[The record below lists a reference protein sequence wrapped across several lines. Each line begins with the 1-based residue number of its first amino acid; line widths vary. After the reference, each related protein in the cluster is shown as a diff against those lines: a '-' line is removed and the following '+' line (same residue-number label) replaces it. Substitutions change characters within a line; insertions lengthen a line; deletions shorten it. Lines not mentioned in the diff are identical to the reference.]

1 MTKKFL
7 SALLAV
13 LMVVSMVP
21 MAAMAAE
28 GDNPPATTL
37 PDPVNGVITLTED
50 LTFNT
55 ELQLSGDVTIDLGG
69 HTLTTTAAD
78 NDDGIWVKDG
88 SNITFQNGT
97 LAFTP
102 AEGASYIFGINA
114 YGNLTLNDVTINN
127 VKGTA
132 IYTKSAVVLKNTNI
146 TAQCGVTLCE
156 TTAASVTMTGG
167 KITAT
172 GTGTNC
178 AGIFSNGGTSDA
190 KKTITINGGT
200 IESSSY
206 GVALREYGTLTVNG
220 DSSNI
225 KGTYGITTNGT
236 DRNTKVDVLGGKI
249 NGTDIGIYAPAPV
262 SVTVENAEVTG
273 VTAGIVVRGAALKV
287 NEGAKISVTGTTGST
302 AGDATQP
309 LPPSAIILDHIG
321 GGYEKG
327 SVEITGGEI
336 TATIGQP
343 AVAAV
348 NNSGKSIT
356 ITGGTF
362 SSDPF
367 GADSGITSATH
378 VSVLVNDKYVVKV
391 DTTEKDDL
399 VAKIVKDMGN
409 CSPVDGAPLHDTRTE
424 EQGGIPDEEL
434 YTAATYTVTVT
445 SSDLQPYDLD
455 VNVAAKGLKGH
466 QNDDSP
472 ASMGYWVGVR
482 FPVVDGWTITKYQ
495 RDNHTEATIAEDD
508 LTTDADGNKKT
519 LNAYY
524 NVGDASEDVKNP
536 RQRPVTVTY
545 KKADSDKTVDVKF
558 LVKLAGVEIV
568 VPAKEPT
575 ADGTLDKED
584 QKDLTAAITAA
595 ATGKSEN
602 DEETGEADKK
612 TPTVSV
618 NTGSTSGNVTI
629 NKEIVAALKGAAD
642 DGEKRNVDLKIV
654 GNDGVEATIPATTAK
669 ALEATKDLVPT
680 VKAETADGTK
690 TKAVVATVE
699 ESKKATVTQAL
710 ETLTTEVANAENKNY
725 IVTVSMVQDGTEK
738 FTTAGDCEI
747 TVKVPVPSSQYT
759 VLVHI
764 GKDGAVTTQAATPKS
779 EVKDGKTSWY
789 LSVKLTHLSTMFG
802 AKPADVADIPAE
814 TPIAPDVTF
823 VEPTDSTPDKNWYF
837 PNSGELTITNSTG
850 RERTYLIGLAK
861 TAYGENQSVFVQTIA
876 SGASW
881 KVRCHKDMK
890 LYLLELTSSVDLSSG
905 NLPED
910 VIHRWKTVTEFV
922 TQ

>member
-21 MAAMAAE
+21 MAAMAATEDQDPLAGLEVTEAGFFANADNFKSYINGTYYLNNGTGVNDVSPNTVFVRMNKAVPDGYGLYMLVQAFDSE
-28 GDNPPATTL
+28 GNRVGSNAKAIKSPNSFAYFANDAYASATRIAALIGIYELDSNASDQNTQFGDSSFDSIRWSTENEGWKAF
-37 PDPVNGVITLTED
+37 PNGSDGKPTYGNSKNWNIPINTTKAAAPCVITLTETG
-50 LTFNT
+50 LT
-55 ELQLSGDVTIDLGG
+55 GD
-69 HTLTTTAAD
+69 
-78 NDDGIWVKDG
+78 
-88 SNITFQNGT
+88 
-97 LAFTP
+97 
-102 AEGASYIFGINA
+102 
-114 YGNLTLNDVTINN
+114 
-127 VKGTA
+127 VKGTIA
-132 IYTKSAVVLKNTNI
+132 WTN
-146 TAQCGVTLCE
+146 A
-156 TTAASVTMTGG
+156 TTADNKTTA
-167 KITAT
+167 KI
-172 GTGTNC
+172 G
-178 AGIFSNGGTSDA
+178 
-190 KKTITINGGT
+190 
-200 IESSSY
+200 
-206 GVALREYGTLTVNG
+206 
-220 DSSNI
+220 
-225 KGTYGITTNGT
+225 
-236 DRNTKVDVLGGKI
+236 
-249 NGTDIGIYAPAPV
+249 APV
-262 SVTVENAEVTG
+262 EFTVTAPTDYTVKSVKLNSEAMTADEGKYKFVVTG
-273 VTAGIVVRGAALKV
+273 NTAAIEVAYGS
-287 NEGAKISVTGTTGST
+287 ESTTT
-302 AGDATQP
+302 PDA
-309 LPPSAIILDHIG
+309 
-321 GGYEKG
+321 
-327 SVEITGGEI
+327 
-336 TATIGQP
+336 
-343 AVAAV
+343 
-348 NNSGKSIT
+348 
-356 ITGGTF
+356 
-362 SSDPF
+362 
-367 GADSGITSATH
+367 
-378 VSVLVNDKYVVKV
+378 DK
-391 DTTEKDDL
+391 EAL
-399 VAKIVKDMGN
+399 VAKIVKDMGD

-424 EQGGIPDEEL
+424 GQGGIPDNEL
-434 YTAATYTVTVT
+434 YTAETYTVTVT
-445 SSDLQPYDLD
+445 SSDLQPYDLG

-466 QNDDSP
+466 QNADSP

-482 FPVVDGWTITKYQ
+482 FPVVDGWTITKYK
-495 RDNHTEATIAEDD
+495 RDKHAEVAIADAD

-524 NVGDASEDVKNP
+524 NVGDASEDVENP

-545 KKADSDKTVDVKF
+545 KKDGSEKTVDVKF

-568 VPAKEPT
+568 VPAAKPEEN
-575 ADGTLDKED
+575 GTLSEQTK
-584 QKDLTAAITAA
+584 KDITSAITAA
-595 ATGKSEN
+595 ATGSSEN
-602 DEETGEADKK
+602 HEDTEVANI
-612 TPTVSV
+612 PTVSV
-618 NTGSTSGNVTI
+618 ETAASGSITI
-629 NKEIVAALKGAAD
+629 DKAIVEALKDAAT
-642 DGEKRNVDLKIV
+642 DGEKNNVDLKIV
-654 GNDGVEATIPATTAK
+654 GQGGVEATIPASTAK
-669 ALEATKDLVPT
+669 GLDTANDLVPT
-680 VKAETADGTK
+680 VKAETADSTK
-690 TKAVVATVE
+690 TEAVVATVE

-814 TPIAPDVTF
+814 TPIAPNVTF

-837 PNSGELTITNSTG
+837 PNSGELTITNNTG

-876 SGASW
+876 NSASW

>member
-114 YGNLTLNDVTINN
+114 YGNLTLDDVTINN

-309 LPPSAIILDHIG
+309 LPPSAIILGHIG

-409 CSPVDGAPLHDTRTE
+409 CSPVNGAPLHDTRTE

-434 YTAATYTVTVT
+434 YTAETYTVTVT

-466 QNDDSP
+466 QNADSP

-495 RDNHTEATIAEDD
+495 RDNHAEATITGTD
-508 LTTDADGNKKT
+508 LTTDADGNKT

-524 NVGDASEDVKNP
+524 NVGDASEDVENP

-545 KKADSDKTVDVKF
+545 KKDGSEKTVDVKF

-568 VPAKEPT
+568 VPAAKPEE
-575 ADGTLDKED
+575 DGRLSEQTK
-584 QKDLTAAITAA
+584 KDITSAITAA
-595 ATGKSEN
+595 ATGSSEN
-602 DEETGEADKK
+602 HEDTEVANI
-612 TPTVSV
+612 PTVSV
-618 NTGSTSGNVTI
+618 ETAANGSITI
-629 NKEIVAALKGAAD
+629 DKAIVGALKDAATNA
-642 DGEKRNVDLKIV
+642 EKNNVDLKIV
-654 GNDGVEATIPATTAK
+654 GQGGAEATIPASTAK
-669 ALEATKDLVPT
+669 GLDTANDLVPT
-680 VKAETADGTK
+680 VKAEDAT
-690 TKAVVATVE
+690 TKAE
-699 ESKKATVTQAL
+699 ETANKVTDDAKKAIVTQAL

-837 PNSGELTITNSTG
+837 PYSGELTITNNTG

-861 TAYGENQSVFVQTIA
+861 TAYGDNQAVFVQTIA
-876 SGASW
+876 NGASW

-890 LYLLELTSSVDLSSG
+890 LYLLELTSSVDLSSDD
-905 NLPED
+905 LPED

>member
-114 YGNLTLNDVTINN
+114 YGNLTLDDVTINN

-434 YTAATYTVTVT
+434 YTAETYTVTVT

-466 QNDDSP
+466 QNADSP

-495 RDNHTEATIAEDD
+495 RDKHAEATITEAD

-519 LNAYY
+519 LDAYY
-524 NVGDASEDVKNP
+524 NVGDASEDVENP

-545 KKADSDKTVDVKF
+545 KKDGSEKTVDVKF
-558 LVKLAGVEIV
+558 LVKLTGVEIV
-568 VPAKEPT
+568 VPAAKPEE
-575 ADGTLDKED
+575 DGTLSEQTK
-584 QKDLTAAITAA
+584 KDITSAITAA
-595 ATGKSEN
+595 ATGSSEN
-602 DEETGEADKK
+602 HEDTEVAD
-612 TPTVSV
+612 TQPTVSV
-618 NTGSTSGNVTI
+618 KTATSGTVTI
-629 NKEIVAALKGAAD
+629 NKEIVEALKEVAED
-642 DGEKRNVDLKIV
+642 NTTTNVDLKIV
-654 GNDGVEATIPATTAK
+654 GQGGAEATIPASTAK
-669 ALEATKDLVPT
+669 ELDTANDLVPT
-680 VKAETADGTK
+680 VKAEDAT
-690 TKAVVATVE
+690 TKAE
-699 ESKKATVTQAL
+699 ETANKVTDEAKKAIVTQAL
-710 ETLTTEVANAENKNY
+710 ETLTTEVVNAENKNY
-725 IVTVSMVQDGTEK
+725 IVTVSMVQNGTEK

-764 GKDGAVTTQAATPKS
+764 GKDGVVTTQAATPKS

-837 PNSGELTITNSTG
+837 PYSGELTITNNTG

-861 TAYGENQSVFVQTIA
+861 TAYGDNQAVFVQTIA
-876 SGASW
+876 NGASW

-890 LYLLELTSSVDLSSG
+890 LYLLELTSSVDLSSDD
-905 NLPED
+905 LPED

>member
-21 MAAMAAE
+21 MAAMAATEDQDPLAGLEVTEAGFFANADNFKSYINGTYYLNNGTGVNDVSPNTVFVRMNKAVPDGYGLYMLVQAFDSE
-28 GDNPPATTL
+28 GNRVGSNAKAIKSPNSFAYFANDAYASATRIAALIGIYELDSNASDQNTQFGDSSFDSIRWSTESEGWKAF
-37 PDPVNGVITLTED
+37 PNGSDGKPTYGNSKNWNIPINTTKAAAPCVITLTETG
-50 LTFNT
+50 LT
-55 ELQLSGDVTIDLGG
+55 GD
-69 HTLTTTAAD
+69 
-78 NDDGIWVKDG
+78 
-88 SNITFQNGT
+88 
-97 LAFTP
+97 
-102 AEGASYIFGINA
+102 
-114 YGNLTLNDVTINN
+114 
-127 VKGTA
+127 VKGTIA
-132 IYTKSAVVLKNTNI
+132 WTN
-146 TAQCGVTLCE
+146 A
-156 TTAASVTMTGG
+156 TTADNKTTA
-167 KITAT
+167 KI
-172 GTGTNC
+172 G
-178 AGIFSNGGTSDA
+178 
-190 KKTITINGGT
+190 
-200 IESSSY
+200 
-206 GVALREYGTLTVNG
+206 
-220 DSSNI
+220 
-225 KGTYGITTNGT
+225 
-236 DRNTKVDVLGGKI
+236 
-249 NGTDIGIYAPAPV
+249 APV
-262 SVTVENAEVTG
+262 EFTVTAPTDYTVKSVKLNSEAMTADEGKYKFVVTG
-273 VTAGIVVRGAALKV
+273 NTAAIEVAY
-287 NEGAKISVTGTTGST
+287 ESESTTT
-302 AGDATQP
+302 PDA
-309 LPPSAIILDHIG
+309 
-321 GGYEKG
+321 
-327 SVEITGGEI
+327 
-336 TATIGQP
+336 
-343 AVAAV
+343 
-348 NNSGKSIT
+348 
-356 ITGGTF
+356 
-362 SSDPF
+362 
-367 GADSGITSATH
+367 
-378 VSVLVNDKYVVKV
+378 DK
-391 DTTEKDDL
+391 EAL

-424 EQGGIPDEEL
+424 GQGGIPDNEL
-434 YTAATYTVTVT
+434 YTAETYTVTVT

-466 QNDDSP
+466 QNADSP

-495 RDNHTEATIAEDD
+495 RDNHAEAPITDKD

-524 NVGDASEDVKNP
+524 NAGDASEDVENP

-545 KKADSDKTVDVKF
+545 KKDGSEKTVDVKF

-568 VPAKEPT
+568 VPAAKPEEN
-575 ADGTLDKED
+575 GTLSEQT
-584 QKDLTAAITAA
+584 QKDITSAITAA
-595 ATGKSEN
+595 ATGSSEN
-602 DEETGEADKK
+602 HEDTEVANI
-612 TPTVSV
+612 PTVSV
-618 NTGSTSGNVTI
+618 ETAANGSITI
-629 NKEIVAALKGAAD
+629 DKAIVGALKDAATNA
-642 DGEKRNVDLKIV
+642 EKNNVDLKIV
-654 GNDGVEATIPATTAK
+654 GQGGAEATIPASTAK
-669 ALEATKDLVPT
+669 GLDIANDLVPT
-680 VKAETADGTK
+680 VKAEDAT
-690 TKAVVATVE
+690 TKAE
-699 ESKKATVTQAL
+699 ETANKVTDDAKKAIVTQAL

-837 PNSGELTITNSTG
+837 PYSGELTITNNTG

-861 TAYGENQSVFVQTIA
+861 TAYGDNQAVFVQTIA
-876 SGASW
+876 NGASW

-890 LYLLELTSSVDLSSG
+890 LYLLELTSSVDLSSDD
-905 NLPED
+905 LPED

>member
-37 PDPVNGVITLTED
+37 PDPVSGVITLTED

-102 AEGASYIFGINA
+102 AESASYIFGINA
-114 YGNLTLNDVTINN
+114 YGNLTLDDVTINN

-287 NEGAKISVTGTTGST
+287 NEGAKISVTGTTSST

-348 NNSGKSIT
+348 NNSGTSIT

-424 EQGGIPDEEL
+424 DQGGIPDEEL
-434 YTAATYTVTVT
+434 YTAETYTVTVT

-466 QNDDSP
+466 QNADSP

-495 RDNHTEATIAEDD
+495 RDNHAEATITDAD

-524 NVGDASEDVKNP
+524 NAGDASEDVENP

-545 KKADSDKTVDVKF
+545 KKDGSEKTVDVKF
-558 LVKLAGVEIV
+558 LVKLTGVEIV
-568 VPAKEPT
+568 VPAAKPEE
-575 ADGTLDKED
+575 DGTLSEQTK
-584 QKDLTAAITAA
+584 KDITSAITAA
-595 ATGKSEN
+595 ATGSSEN
-602 DEETGEADKK
+602 HEDTEVANI
-612 TPTVSV
+612 PTVSV
-618 NTGSTSGNVTI
+618 ETAADGSITI
-629 NKEIVAALKGAAD
+629 DKAIVGALKDAATNA
-642 DGEKRNVDLKIV
+642 EKNNVDLKIV
-654 GNDGVEATIPATTAK
+654 GQGGAEATIPASTAK
-669 ALEATKDLVPT
+669 EIDTANDLVPT
-680 VKAETADGTK
+680 VKAEDAT
-690 TKAVVATVE
+690 TKAE
-699 ESKKATVTQAL
+699 ETANKVTDEAKKAIVTQAL

-837 PNSGELTITNSTG
+837 PYSGELTITNNTG

-861 TAYGENQSVFVQTIA
+861 TAYGDNQAVFVQTIA
-876 SGASW
+876 NGASW

-890 LYLLELTSSVDLSSG
+890 LYLLELTSSVDLSSDD
-905 NLPED
+905 LPED

>member
-28 GDNPPATTL
+28 GDNPSATTL

-102 AEGASYIFGINA
+102 AESASYIFGINA
-114 YGNLTLNDVTINN
+114 YGNLTLDDVTINN

-287 NEGAKISVTGTTGST
+287 NEGAKISVTGTTSST

-348 NNSGKSIT
+348 NNSGTSIT

-434 YTAATYTVTVT
+434 YTAETYTVTVT

-466 QNDDSP
+466 QNADSP

-495 RDNHTEATIAEDD
+495 RDNHAEATITDAD

-524 NVGDASEDVKNP
+524 NAGDASEDVENP

-545 KKADSDKTVDVKF
+545 KKDGSEKTVDVKF
-558 LVKLAGVEIV
+558 LVKLTGVEIV
-568 VPAKEPT
+568 VPAAKPEE
-575 ADGTLDKED
+575 DGTLSEQTK
-584 QKDLTAAITAA
+584 KDITSAITAA
-595 ATGKSEN
+595 ATGSSEN
-602 DEETGEADKK
+602 HEDTEVANI
-612 TPTVSV
+612 PTVSV
-618 NTGSTSGNVTI
+618 ETAADGSITI
-629 NKEIVAALKGAAD
+629 DKAIVGALKDAATNA
-642 DGEKRNVDLKIV
+642 EKNNVDLKIV
-654 GNDGVEATIPATTAK
+654 GQGGAEATIPASTAK
-669 ALEATKDLVPT
+669 EIDTANDLVPT
-680 VKAETADGTK
+680 VKAEDATA
-690 TKAVVATVE
+690 KAE
-699 ESKKATVTQAL
+699 ETANKVTDEAKKAIVTQAL

-837 PNSGELTITNSTG
+837 PYSGELTITNNTG

-861 TAYGENQSVFVQTIA
+861 TAYGDNQAVFVQTIA
-876 SGASW
+876 NGASW

-890 LYLLELTSSVDLSSG
+890 LYLLELTSSVDLSSDD
-905 NLPED
+905 LPED